1 MDPRG
6 AVLVTGSSTGIGRAS
21 ALGLERAG
29 FQVFA
34 GVRRP
39 EDGEALRQAG
49 SGALEPLILDVTD
62 AAQIEAAA
70 ARVHEA
76 TGGSLAG
83 LVNNAGIALGGPLE
97 VLPVDEFRRQLE
109 VNLVG
114 QVAVTQAVLPQLR
127 RARGRIVLIS
137 SIGGR
142 LAVPYLWAY
151 NASKWGLEAI
161 GDALRVE
168 LRPFGV
174 KVALVEPGAIATPIW
189 GKGNETADRLRGL
202 MSAEQEQ
209 AYGEALDRF
218 TAARPADIAGLPPER
233 VAEVIEHALTARR
246 PRTRYL
252 VGRDA
257 KLRARLRDLLPDR
270 AWDALLARTMG
281 L

>member
-39 EDGEALRQAG
+39 DDGEALREAG

-142 LAVPYLWAY
+142 LAVPYLWPY

-168 LRPFGV
+168 LRPFGI

-209 AYGEALDRF
+209 AHGEALDRF

-257 KLRARLRDLLPDR
+257 KLRACLHDLLPDR

>member
-142 LAVPYLWAY
+142 LAVPYLWPY

>member
-1 MDPRG
+1 MAKRG
-6 AVLVTGSSTGIGRAS
+6 AVVVTGSSTGIGRAC
-21 ALGLERAG
+21 AVHLGAAG
-29 FQVFA
+29 FRVFA

-39 EDGEALRQAG
+39 ADGDALRDEAPD
-49 SGALEPLILDVTD
+49 AIEPLLLDVTD
-62 AAQIEAAA
+62 EGQIEAAA
-70 ARVHEA
+70 DRVGEV
-76 TGGSLAG
+76 TGGRLAG

-97 VLPVDEFRRQLE
+97 ILPVAEFRHQLE

-114 QVAVTQAVLPQLR
+114 QVAVTKALLPQLR
-127 RARGRIVLIS
+127 AARGRIVLMS

-142 LAVPYLWAY
+142 LAVPYLWPY

-174 KVALVEPGAIATPIW
+174 EVSLIEPGAIATPIW
-189 GKGNETADRLRGL
+189 GKGDETASRLRGL
-202 MSAEQEQ
+202 MTAEQEKV
-209 AYGEALDRF
+209 YGPALDRF
-218 TAARPADIAGLPPER
+218 TAETPGDAHGLPPER
-233 VAEVIEHALTARR
+233 VAKVVEQALTARR

-257 KLRARLRDLLPDR
+257 KLRAAMRALLPDR
-270 AWDALLARTMG
+270 AWDALLARSMR

>member
-1 MDPRG
+1 MSERG

-21 ALGLERAG
+21 ALGLKRAG

-39 EDGEALRQAG
+39 ADGEALREAG

-70 ARVHEA
+70 DRIQEA
-76 TGGSLAG
+76 TGGSLTG

-97 VLPVDEFRRQLE
+97 VLPVEEFRRQLE

-142 LAVPYLWAY
+142 LAVPYLWPY

-189 GKGNETADRLRGL
+189 GKGNETADRLRGM

-209 AYGEALDRF
+209 VYGEALDRF